1 MPFDRMI
8 RAVDT
13 WAAESGRGAEVFA
26 QVGRSEYVPQ
36 HFPCVDV
43 LTPSA
48 YAERCRAA
56 RLIVAHAGMGSI
68 ITAAEYG
75 KPLLVMPRR
84 GDLRETRNDH
94 QVHTA
99 RWLAQQGRV
108 MVAMDEFEL
117 TAALTRGVLDPELS
131 GTAGS
136 LAPQEM
142 IDALR
147 RFVFEG

>member
-8 RAVDT
+8 RAVDA

-36 HFPCVDV
+36 HFACVDV
-43 LTPSA
+43 LTPAA

-56 RLIVAHAGMGSI
+56 DLIVAHAGMGSI

-108 MVAMDEFEL
+108 MVAMDTSEL
-117 TAALTRGVLDPELS
+117 TSALTCDLPEPES
-131 GTAGS
+131 AESAGS
-136 LAPQEM
+136 VASQEM
-142 IDALR
+142 IGALR
-147 RFVFEG
+147 RFIFEG